1 MVRDTPSPT
10 QTDIAPQLQAERAA
24 LREFVTL
31 LETEQQALITAQT
44 EQLLHLATS
53 KTLAV
58 QALNNLANTRRNT
71 LLARGAKKDPGGIEA
86 WLQTYAADS
95 LPVWHD
101 IQNMAAHAQQMNRS
115 NGELIQV
122 KLRNNQQALT
132 VLRNAVNSASGLYG
146 PDGQPHLPASGR
158 TLGSG

>member
-1 MVRDTPSPT
+1 MVRDTPSPK
-10 QTDIAPQLQAERAA
+10 QTDLASQLQAECTA
-24 LREFVTL
+24 LRAFVTL
-31 LETEQQALITAQT
+31 LETEQQTLVTGQT
-44 EQLLHLATS
+44 EQLLPLAEN

-58 QALNNLANTRRNT
+58 QALNKLANARKNT
-71 LLARGAKKDPGGIEA
+71 LLARGAKNDPGGIEA
-86 WLQTYAADS
+86 WLQAHAADS
-95 LPVWHD
+95 LPVWRD

-122 KLRNNQQALT
+122 RLRSNQQALT
-132 VLRNAVNSASGLYG
+132 VLRNAVNSASSLYG

>member
-1 MVRDTPSPT
+1 MVRDTPSPA

-24 LREFVTL
+24 LHAFVTL
-31 LETEQQALITAQT
+31 LETEQQALIAAQT
-44 EQLLHLATS
+44 EQLLPLAAS

-58 QALNNLANTRRNT
+58 QALNKLAITRNNA
-71 LLARGAKKDPGGIEA
+71 LLARGAKNDPGGIEA
-86 WLQTYAADS
+86 WLQAHAADS

-101 IQNMAAHAQQMNRS
+101 IQNLAAHAQQMNRS

-122 KLRNNQQALT
+122 KLRHNQQALT

-146 PDGQPHLPASGR
+146 PDGQPHLPTSGR

>member
-1 MVRDTPSPT
+1 VVRDTHSPRKRT
-10 QTDIAPQLQAERAA
+10 SLPNCKPNALHCARLSRCLKRTASLDHRTDRAIIALGQN
-24 LREFVTL
+24 
-31 LETEQQALITAQT
+31 
-44 EQLLHLATS
+44 

-58 QALNNLANTRRNT
+58 QALNKLANARKST
-71 LLARGAKKDPGGIEA
+71 LLARGAKTDPGGIEA
-86 WLQTYAADS
+86 WLQAHAADS

-146 PDGQPHLPASGR
+146 PDGQPHLPTSGR